1 MIKKI
6 RYYCLLLAFLP
17 ILALSEQRLL
27 KDTAPKIYIVKQG
40 DTLWD
45 ISNMYLNKPWYW
57 PQIWRTNTQIINP
70 HLIYPG
76 DELRLSINA
85 QGQPIIDIVRAEQK
99 KSIRLSPQGEKTI
112 KSTHSISVLPWS
124 IIQPYIEN
132 DFLLS
137 HQEYDDQAYILGND
151 NGSVYFATHDFVLG
165 KGQNKVVPGDY
176 QIVRQ
181 QGAIHDLKGQFLGLQ
196 VRHIADAVALQT
208 SLTGQALL
216 EIKKTNLEVKR
227 GDKLLPSPTKVV
239 VPKTISIRAAVE
251 QQGYIV
257 GDLEN
262 HELFGK
268 YNVVVLDLG
277 EQAVEVGT
285 VMGIY
290 SQGPKIFDGEPPQ
303 YEGETSALSH
313 FLFRDGEIQQPAF
326 KVGELLIFK
335 VFAKASYALITRSTK
350 IIRKGA
356 IVAKP

>member
-6 RYYCLLLAFLP
+6 RYYCLLLALLP
-17 ILALSEQRLL
+17 ILALAEQILL
-27 KDTAPKIYIVKQG
+27 KDTAPKIYIVQKG

-45 ISNMYLNKPWYW
+45 ISNMYLSKPWYW
-57 PQIWRTNTQIINP
+57 PQIWRTNTQITNP

-76 DELRLSINA
+76 DELQLSIND
-85 QGQPIIDIVRAEQK
+85 QGQPVIDIVRAEQK
-99 KSIRLSPQGEKTI
+99 NAIRLSPQGEKTI
-112 KSTHSISVLPWS
+112 KATNPISVLPWG
-124 IIQPYIEN
+124 IIQPYIDN
-132 DFLLS
+132 DFLFS
-137 HQEYDDQAYILGND
+137 HQEYDDQPYILGND
-151 NGSVYFATHDFVLG
+151 NGSVYFATNDFVLG
-165 KGQNKVVPGDY
+165 KGQNIAPGDY
-176 QIVRQ
+176 QVVRQ
-181 QGAIHDLKGQFLGLQ
+181 QGAIHDLNGEFLGLQ

-208 SLTGQALL
+208 SLTGQSLL

-227 GDKLLPSPTKVV
+227 GDKLLPSQNSA
-239 VPKTISIRAAVE
+239 VPKTISIKAAVE

-290 SQGPKIFDGEPPQ
+290 TQGPKIFDGDPPK
-303 YEGETSALSH
+303 YEGESSALSH
-313 FLFRDGEIQQPAF
+313 FLFGDGDIQQPAF
-326 KVGELLIFK
+326 KVGELLVFK
-335 VFAKASYALITRSTK
+335 VFSKASYALITRSTK
-350 IIRKGA
+350 VIRKGA

>member
-6 RYYCLLLAFLP
+6 RYYCLLLALLP
-17 ILALSEQRLL
+17 IWALSEQLLL

-57 PQIWRTNTQIINP
+57 PQIWRTNAQITNP

-76 DELRLSINA
+76 DELKLSINA
-85 QGQPIIDIVRAEQK
+85 QGQPVIDIVRAKQK
-99 KSIRLSPQGEKTI
+99 KVIRLSPQGKKTV
-112 KSTHSISVLPWS
+112 KATNPISVLPWG
-124 IIQPYIEN
+124 IIQPYIDN

-137 HQEYDDQAYILGND
+137 HQEYDNQPYILGND
-151 NGSVYFATHDFVLG
+151 NGSVYFATNNFVLG
-165 KGQNKVVPGDY
+165 KGQDIAPGDY
-176 QIVRQ
+176 QVVRQ
-181 QGAIHDLKGQFLGLQ
+181 QGAVYGLDGEFLGLQ

-208 SLTGQALL
+208 SLTGQTLL
-216 EIKKTNLEVKR
+216 DIKKANQEVKR
-227 GDKLLPSPTKVV
+227 GDKLVLSTIKSA
-239 VPKTISIRAAVE
+239 VPKTISIKAAAG

-285 VMGIY
+285 IMGIY
-290 SQGPKIFDGEPPQ
+290 TQGPKIFAGDPPQ
-303 YEGETSALSH
+303 YEGESSALSH
-313 FLFRDGEIQQPAF
+313 FLFRDGDIQQPAF